1 MAKCVRCN
9 GKGSVKCNKNCDN
22 GTIYPYFGGIGA
34 EKCKHCSGKGEIAC
48 PVCNGKGEV
57 K

>member
-9 GKGSVKCNKNCDN
+9 GTGSVKCNKNCDN